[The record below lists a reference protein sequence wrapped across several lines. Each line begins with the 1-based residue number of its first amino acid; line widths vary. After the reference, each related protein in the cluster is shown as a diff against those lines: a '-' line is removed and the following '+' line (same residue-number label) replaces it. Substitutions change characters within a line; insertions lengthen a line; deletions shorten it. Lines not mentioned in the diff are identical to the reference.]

1 MVLETSLLVDLL
13 LSLSIGAIMGIE
25 REIMHQKQEVRDF
38 GGIRTFILIALL
50 GFIIAYLATEILH
63 STAAFL
69 LGFTAFMLLVIA
81 SYILIALKTGRI
93 GMTTEIAATI
103 AFLLSSLLVWDTEQ
117 KFNLIAVTL
126 AVIVAAL
133 LAIKNHLHTFAKNT
147 QIPEFYAALK
157 LAIISIVILPLLPN
171 KDYTPLNIPGV
182 ESLLQSMPSVLALAS
197 ELSVFNPFRIW
208 LMVVFIS
215 GISFIG
221 YVLMKTVGTN
231 KGIGMTSF
239 LGGMVSSTAVTIAL
253 AEKSKSSTWNVPLAM
268 GIIIASTVMFGRVL
282 LAVLVINP
290 PLVAPLFIP
299 LCVMVATGIVAIIF
313 LARKPKPKRQE
324 RINMKSPF
332 ALGPALKFGAVFAV
346 ILAIARIL
354 HLMFGNAGIYTA
366 SLIAGLADVDAI
378 TISLATLAGK
388 ASLENTTA
396 IIGITLA
403 ITANM
408 IVKTAIAYMT
418 GARSLAKIV
427 AFVFAAMIVA
437 GALTALFL

>member
-126 AVIVAAL
+126 AVIVGAL
-133 LAIKNHLHTFAKNT
+133 
-147 QIPEFYAALK
+147 
-157 LAIISIVILPLLPN
+157 
-171 KDYTPLNIPGV
+171 
-182 ESLLQSMPSVLALAS
+182 
-197 ELSVFNPFRIW
+197 
-208 LMVVFIS
+208 
-215 GISFIG
+215 
-221 YVLMKTVGTN
+221 
-231 KGIGMTSF
+231 
-239 LGGMVSSTAVTIAL
+239 
-253 AEKSKSSTWNVPLAM
+253 
-268 GIIIASTVMFGRVL
+268 
-282 LAVLVINP
+282 
-290 PLVAPLFIP
+290 
-299 LCVMVATGIVAIIF
+299 
-313 LARKPKPKRQE
+313 
-324 RINMKSPF
+324 
-332 ALGPALKFGAVFAV
+332 FAV

-354 HLMFGNAGIYTA
+354 HLMFGKAGIYTA
-366 SLIAGLADVDAI
+366 SLIAGFADVDAI

-396 IIGITLA
+396 ILGITLA

-427 AFVFAAMIVA
+427 AISFAAMIAA
-437 GALTALFL
+437 GALTTLFL

>member
-69 LGFTAFMLLVIA
+69 LGFAAFMLLVIT

-133 LAIKNHLHTFAKNT
+133 LAIKSHLHSFAKNT
-147 QIPEFYAALK
+147 KIPELYAALK

-171 KDYTPLNIPGV
+171 KDYTPLTLPGV
-182 ESLLQSMPSVLALAS
+182 ESLLQSMPTVLALAS
-197 ELSVFNPFRIW
+197 ELSVFNPFKIW

-215 GISFIG
+215 GISFVG

-239 LGGMVSSTAVTIAL
+239 LGGLVSSTAVTIAL
-253 AEKSKSSTWNVPLAM
+253 AERSKGNTWNVPLAM
-268 GIIIASTVMFGRVL
+268 GIIIASIVMFGRVL
-282 LAVLVINP
+282 LTVVVVNP
-290 PLVAPLFIP
+290 SLIAPLFLPFCI
-299 LCVMVATGIVAIIF
+299 MVAVGILIIIF
-313 LARKPKPKRQE
+313 LKRKPKPKKKE
-324 RINMKSPF
+324 KIDMKSPF
-332 ALGPALKFGAVFAV
+332 ALGPALKFGALFAV

-354 HLMFGNAGIYTA
+354 HLMFGKAGIYTA
-366 SLIAGLADVDAI
+366 SLIAGFADVDAI

-396 IIGITLA
+396 ILGITLA

-427 AFVFAAMIVA
+427 AISFAAMIAA
-437 GALTALFL
+437 GALTTLFL

>member
-1 MVLETSLLVDLL
+1 MALETSLLVDLL

-38 GGIRTFILIALL
+38 GGIRTFVLISLL
-50 GFIIAYLATEILH
+50 GFIISYLATEILH

-69 LGFTAFMLLVIA
+69 LGFTTFMLLVIA

-93 GMTTEIAATI
+93 GLTTEIAATI

-133 LAIKNHLHTFAKNT
+133 LAVKSHLHKFAKNT
-147 QIPEFYAALK
+147 QIPELYAALK

-171 KDYTPLNIPGV
+171 KDYTPLDVPGV
-182 ESLLQSMPSVLALAS
+182 ESLLQSVPSVLALAS
-197 ELSVFNPFRIW
+197 ELSVFNPFKIW

-221 YVLMKTVGTN
+221 YILMKTVGTN

-239 LGGMVSSTAVTIAL
+239 LGGLVSSTAVTIAL
-253 AEKSKSSTWNVPLAM
+253 AERSKGNTWNVPLAM

-282 LAVLVINP
+282 LTVLVVNP
-290 PLVAPLFIP
+290 SLVAPLFLP
-299 LCVMVATGIVAIIF
+299 LCAMVAVGIVAIIF
-313 LARKPKPKRQE
+313 LARKPKPKKQE
-324 RINMKSPF
+324 KIDIKSPF
-332 ALGPALKFGAVFAV
+332 ALGPALKFGAIFAA
-346 ILAIARIL
+346 ILTIARIL

-388 ASLENTTA
+388 TSLESTA
-396 IIGITLA
+396 AILGITLA

-408 IVKTAIAYMT
+408 IIKTVIAYMT

-427 AFVFAAMIVA
+427 AISFAAMIAA
-437 GALTALFL
+437 GALTALLL

>member
-69 LGFTAFMLLVIA
+69 LGFAAFMLLVIA

-133 LAIKNHLHTFAKNT
+133 LAIKSHLHSFAKNT
-147 QIPEFYAALK
+147 KIPELYAALK

-171 KDYTPLNIPGV
+171 KDYTPLTLPGV
-182 ESLLQSMPSVLALAS
+182 ESLLQSMPTVLALAS
-197 ELSVFNPFRIW
+197 ELSVLNPFKIW

-215 GISFIG
+215 GISFVG

-239 LGGMVSSTAVTIAL
+239 LGGLVSSTAVTIAL
-253 AEKSKSSTWNVPLAM
+253 AERSKGNTWNVPLAM
-268 GIIIASTVMFGRVL
+268 GIIIASIVMFGRVL
-282 LAVLVINP
+282 LTVVVVNP
-290 PLVAPLFIP
+290 SLIAPLFLPFCI
-299 LCVMVATGIVAIIF
+299 MVAVGILIIIF
-313 LARKPKPKRQE
+313 LKRKPKPKKKE
-324 RINMKSPF
+324 KIDMKSPF
-332 ALGPALKFGAVFAV
+332 ALGPALKFGALFAV

-354 HLMFGNAGIYTA
+354 HLMFGKAGIYTA
-366 SLIAGLADVDAI
+366 SLIAGFADVDAI

-396 IIGITLA
+396 ILGITLA

-427 AFVFAAMIVA
+427 AISFAAMIAA
-437 GALTALFL
+437 GALTTLFL